1 MRARKRFGQN
11 FLIDESVSQRIV
23 DSLSLQPQDRV
34 IEIGPGHGALTAL
47 IAGEVPAFT
56 AVELDRD
63 LIPFL
68 RARFAELDVIS
79 ADVLQLDFAELFGQG
94 EIRLVGNLPYNI
106 SSPAL
111 LKLLPVAPLLRD
123 ATFMLQREMALRLVA
138 EPGTKAWGRLGVQI
152 RYAFNVDWLFEV
164 PPEAFD
170 PSPKVTSAVV
180 RLRPRAPDVV
190 VADYALFNRL
200 LTSAFNAK
208 RKTLRNGL
216 KGYSIDFSA
225 VDASEAQRPDSTT
238 LAQFVE
244 LANWCVENPA

>member
-11 FLIDESVSQRIV
+11 FLVDESVSQRII
-23 DSLSLQPQDRV
+23 DSLALQARDRV
-34 IEIGPGHGALTAL
+34 VEIGPGHGALTAL

-68 RARFAELDVIS
+68 RARFAELNVIS
-79 ADVLQLDFAELFGQG
+79 ADVLKLEFHELFGEG
-94 EIRLVGNLPYNI
+94 RIRLVGNLPYNI
-106 SSPAL
+106 SSPVL
-111 LKLLPVAPLLRD
+111 LKLLPVASLLRD

-138 EPGTKAWGRLGVQI
+138 EPGSKAWGRLGVQI
-152 RYAFNVDWLFEV
+152 QYAFAVDWLFEV

-170 PSPKVTSAVV
+170 PQPKVTSAVV
-180 RLRPRAPDVV
+180 RLRPRAPIVA
-190 VADYALFNRL
+190 VADYGLFNRL
-200 LTSAFNAK
+200 LTSAFNAR

-216 KGYSIDFSA
+216 KSYSVDFSA
-225 VDASEAQRPDSTT
+225 VDANADQRPDTTT

-244 LANWCVENPA
+244 LANWCHENPA